1 MKNFNQ
7 LKKMHRGL
15 RDTYEESFSIR
26 IHRSLSW
33 LKKAEQENDDS
44 DAKFIFYW
52 ISLNSAYSIN
62 NYDVNVT
69 EKKKFKVFCKK
80 ILLYGQDEIYEVIY
94 ERFSEEIR
102 SLMANKFILPAYW
115 HLKEKSGEVHHS
127 NLTIERRIIRNA
139 LRNKN
144 ETHKILSTIFSR
156 LFVLRNQI
164 FHGGSTY
171 NGQLNRQ
178 QVEDGG
184 ALLSYLIPIILTV
197 MMENPNEDW
206 GDIAY
211 PPAL

>member
-1 MKNFNQ
+1 MDVTKDIFCC
-7 LKKMHRGL
+7 LVSL
-15 RDTYEESFSIR
+15 DFS
-26 IHRSLSW
+26 
-33 LKKAEQENDDS
+33 D
-44 DAKFIFYW
+44 
-52 ISLNSAYSIN
+52 ISLLKNRSKI
-62 NYDVNVT
+62 T
-69 EKKKFKVFCKK
+69 EK
-80 ILLYGQDEIYEVIY
+80 
-94 ERFSEEIR
+94 
-102 SLMANKFILPAYW
+102 YW
-115 HLKEKSGEVHHS
+115 G
-127 NLTIERRIIRNA
+127 
-139 LRNKN
+139 NKN
-144 ETHKILSTIFSR
+144 EDYPRKNWSSLILWNCEHETHKILSTIFSR